1 MACKGLSLYILN
13 LTLTI
18 SRFRWA
24 QCQID
29 TLNRCATKAEVR
41 EAVDNLPIGLDE
53 TYQRI
58 LVAIDVGSPE
68 GKLALRALVWLVGAL
83 RPLRMAEILE
93 GLTVDLRRRIMDPD
107 IGPMHKGA
115 LLDACGSLVTYNEDT
130 DVLIL
135 SHFSVKV
142 SRTV

>member
-41 EAVDNLPIGLDE
+41 EAVDNLPIGLDK

>member
-18 SRFRWA
+18 LRFRWA

>member
-1 MACKGLSLYILN
+1 MACKGLSSYILK

-18 SRFRWA
+18 SRFRWV

-41 EAVDNLPIGLDE
+41 EAVDTLPIGLDE

-58 LVAIDVGSPE
+58 LVAIDVGSSE

-83 RPLRMAEILE
+83 RPLRLVEILE
-93 GLTVDLRRRIMDPD
+93 GLTIDLGRRTMDPD
-107 IGPMHKGA
+107 IGPVHKGA

-130 DVLIL
+130 DILTL